1 MFYDVP
7 KILTVSYDA
16 YGADFYDCPSDVQ
29 LGEGFTII
37 STFIYLFSNIL
48 P

>member
-7 KILTVSYDA
+7 KILTVS

-29 LGEGFTII
+29 LGEGFH
-37 STFIYLFSNIL
+37 NH
-48 P
+48 